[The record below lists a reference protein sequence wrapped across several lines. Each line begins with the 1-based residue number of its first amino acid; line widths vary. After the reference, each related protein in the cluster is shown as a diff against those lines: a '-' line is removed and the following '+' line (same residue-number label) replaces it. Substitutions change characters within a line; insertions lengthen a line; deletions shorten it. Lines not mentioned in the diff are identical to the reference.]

1 MSKKEL
7 IDILVTDFGWKEEN
21 LKNFNIEAL
30 EVTLENAKMLKLM
43 EQKLAEQ
50 AKDSLEA
57 SVEIVEPETKTKHKK
72 KQAVSQ
78 FEDDD
83 IVEVMNGA
91 PSALIYKDTTDRNGF
106 EYKFE
111 KYGDI
116 EEMSFKEVK
125 MMARRHKKFLKN
137 NWIIILDEDVVKELK
152 LEDIQKDFLTVEDF
166 NEILTKDSKHRID
179 SVLKAGESTQ
189 NAFLR
194 RAIILYKQNKLESVY
209 VLRKIEE
216 HFKVDFEELDIEE
229 ED

>member
-7 IDILVTDFGWKEEN
+7 IDILVSDFGWKEEN

-30 EVTLENAKMLKLM
+30 EATLKNAKMLKEM
-43 EQKLAEQ
+43 EQQLAEQ
-50 AKDSLEA
+50 SLFSKQEKV
-57 SVEIVEPETKTKHKK
+57 SFEPETKTKRKK
-72 KQAVSQ
+72 KQAISQ

-91 PSALIYKDTTDRNGF
+91 PSALIYKDTTDKNGF

-166 NEILTKDSKHRID
+166 DEILTKDSKHRID

-194 RAIILYKQNKLESVY
+194 RAIILYKQKKLESVY